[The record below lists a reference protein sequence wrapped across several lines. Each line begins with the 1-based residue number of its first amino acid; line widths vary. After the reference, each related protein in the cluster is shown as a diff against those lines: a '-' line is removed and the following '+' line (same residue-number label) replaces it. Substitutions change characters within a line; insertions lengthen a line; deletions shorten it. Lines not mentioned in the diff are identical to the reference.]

1 MTTITIS
8 LPENIMKEV
17 RKEAF
22 TRSMNVGQLLPV
34 LVKLG
39 LDVYTGKVG
48 IISNVEPNDDWVDD
62 D

>member
-1 MTTITIS
+1 
-8 LPENIMKEV
+8 MKEV

-22 TRSMNVGQLLPV
+22 TRSMNVSQLLPV